1 MVDQLLGPLGLL
13 AGALV
18 AVVALWRLVGDY
30 INELR
35 ASRDRWHALATSY
48 EAKFRQRQKVQSWD
62 RVYQEIANTERA
74 IRGDRRQRDIGHKP
88 ERRHG

>member
-1 MVDQLLGPLGLL
+1 MRWLREKLVPREDDTVVD
-13 AGALV
+13 
-18 AVVALWRLVGDY
+18 
-30 INELR
+30 
-35 ASRDRWHALATSY
+35 